1 MVKFA
6 QLLADQQLVNSEKH
20 IMKSSTKGVVS
31 SKKTVKVIRNM
42 HTVAEQRAIGDRWAD
57 HKGPR
62 MTVAETV
69 AYAAK
74 HHEKEQKVE

>member
-1 MVKFA
+1 
-6 QLLADQQLVNSEKH
+6 
-20 IMKSSTKGVVS
+20 
-31 SKKTVKVIRNM
+31 M